1 MLVHTFLIIISAW
14 QCTEVETE
22 GGGGAERWAESFYL
36 TPWDD
41 VKSPTSL
48 PPPTPSSLPYAEELA
63 TGFVWGVGVM
73 TERTH
78 MHAVSP
84 PSSKM
89 ENNRYFCF
97 WGTTQDCAQTTK
109 RTTSPAW
116 GDSVIS
122 KQHSA
127 GKKELTMKVWGLR
140 NWNMHFLSPH
150 WNSWL
155 PEDFL
160 NSCDEEVV
168 VRASSWFWNASMSL
182 YTWHSILFYS
192 SLCWPAT
199 KLCQTR
205 STRNNKDCF
214 KRWQKQTVGQL
225 QTLHSKLSKVFF

>member
-1 MLVHTFLIIISAW
+1 MLAHTFLIIISAW

-97 WGTTQDCAQTTK
+97 WGTTQDCARTTK

-116 GDSVIS
+116 GDSVTS

-127 GKKELTMKVWGLR
+127 GKKRAHNESMNFEKLKYA
-140 NWNMHFLSPH
+140 
-150 WNSWL
+150 L
-155 PEDFL
+155 PL
-160 NSCDEEVV
+160 
-168 VRASSWFWNASMSL
+168 
-182 YTWHSILFYS
+182 S
-192 SLCWPAT
+192 SLKQLAAWRFSE
-199 KLCQTR
+199 LL
-205 STRNNKDCF
+205 
-214 KRWQKQTVGQL
+214 RWG
-225 QTLHSKLSKVFF
+225 SCG